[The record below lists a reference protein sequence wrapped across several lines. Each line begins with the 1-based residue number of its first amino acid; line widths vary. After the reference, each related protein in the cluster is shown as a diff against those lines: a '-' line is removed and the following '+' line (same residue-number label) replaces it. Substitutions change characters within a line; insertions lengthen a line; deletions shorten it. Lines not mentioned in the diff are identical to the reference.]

1 MRSLLIRTA
10 VTFALHYLLRSNMCL
25 FQEYNHILQALES
38 VDSKHAFA
46 LMDTQLHAVEAKLKH
61 DANSSKIDFITLFS
75 QLA

>member
-1 MRSLLIRTA
+1 MRSLLVRTT

-25 FQEYNHILQALES
+25 FKSTTTFFRLLKAEPLNMPLPWI
-38 VDSKHAFA
+38 
-46 LMDTQLHAVEAKLKH
+46 DTQLHAVEAKLKH